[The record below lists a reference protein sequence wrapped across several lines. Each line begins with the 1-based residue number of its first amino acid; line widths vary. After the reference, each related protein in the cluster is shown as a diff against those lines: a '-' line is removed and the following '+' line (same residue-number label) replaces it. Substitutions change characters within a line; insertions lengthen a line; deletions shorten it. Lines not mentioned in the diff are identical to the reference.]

1 MKNQKWKKVIGSL
14 IAGSLLL
21 GCLSACGNQKTDETK
36 QSGKEQTKQSE
47 STQKSESTPKSSETS
62 VAEETGVSYPMEG
75 NVKLTIGI
83 VEEATVSAY
92 AKDLAHTPFGEEWQK
107 ATGVEI
113 EILSLANGQ
122 AMNLLLTSGDLPDI
136 IWNFDFNRYY
146 SGGAQQAISDGIVA
160 PIGDYI
166 EYAPDLEAVLNSND
180 LWRKAA
186 SLSNGTIW
194 SAPQILSDD
203 TLCVSFGWM
212 LRKDWLDDL
221 KMEIPETPEDLYE
234 VLKAFKEKKGAE
246 YPLSLTKAN
255 LYTTSLL
262 NGVLTSPWGL
272 ANAGWYRE
280 GNTAHYGASE
290 ASYKGILEY
299 LNKLY
304 EEELLDPNFQTLDAN
319 TQNANFMNGVSGVTA
334 GAVGSEIGTYLTTME
349 ATDPNFDIA
358 GFGPLVAQKGDTA
371 LMTKYTYPITNGKA
385 VITQDCKNKEAAAQ
399 FLNYGYTEEGKMLF
413 NFGVEGTSYNMIND
427 YPTYTDLI
435 TKNADGMTMVQAL
448 GQYTRAQLGG
458 PYVQDKTYF
467 EQYSNRPQQQQAV
480 ATWSKTTALD
490 YVMPPLLMSAEDSG
504 EFSAIMG
511 DINTYVAEMF
521 IAYVTGEKSLD
532 TFESEYLAQLKTMGI
547 ERAIELEQKALDEFN
562 SR

>member
-21 GCLSACGNQKTDETK
+21 GCLSACGSQKTDETK
-36 QSGKEQTKQSE
+36 QSESTQNSE
-47 STQKSESTPKSSETS
+47 STAKSTETS

-75 NVKLTIGI
+75 NVKLTIAI
-83 VEEATVSAY
+83 KEEPAVSAY

-113 EILSLANGQ
+113 EIVSVANGE
-122 AMNLLLTSGDLPDI
+122 AMNLLLTSEDLPDI
-136 IWNFDFNRYY
+136 IWNFDFNSYY
-146 SGGAQQAISDGIVA
+146 SGGAQQAIEDGIVA

-166 EYAPDLEAVLNSND
+166 EYAPDLEAVLDSNV

-186 SLSNGTIW
+186 SLSDGTIW

-203 TLCVSFGWM
+203 SLCVSFGLM

-221 KMEIPETPEDLYE
+221 KMELPETPEDLYE

-246 YPLSLTKAN
+246 YPLSITKSN
-255 LYTTSLL
+255 LYTTSIMS
-262 NGVLTSPWGL
+262 GVLTSPWGL
-272 ANAGWYRE
+272 PTANWYRD
-280 GNTAHYGASE
+280 GDTAHYGASE

-304 EEELLDPNFQTLDAN
+304 EEGLLDPNFQTLDTN
-319 TQNANFMNGVSGVTA
+319 TQNANFMNGVSGVTG
-334 GAVGSEIGTYLTTME
+334 GAVGSGIGTFLTTME
-349 ATDPNFDIA
+349 ATDPDFDIA
-358 GFGPLVAQKGDTA
+358 GFGPLVAKKGDTA
-371 LMTKYTYPITNGKA
+371 LMTRYTFPVQNGKA
-385 VITQDCKNKEAAAQ
+385 VITQDCENKEAAAQ
-399 FLNYGYTEEGKMLF
+399 FLNYAYTEEGSMLF
-413 NFGVEGTSYNMIND
+413 NFGVEGTSYNMVNG

-435 TKNADGMTMVQAL
+435 IKNPDGMTMAQAFA
-448 GQYTRAQLGG
+448 QYTRAQNGG
-458 PYVQDKTYF
+458 PYVQSKEYF
-467 EQYSNRPQQQQAV
+467 EQNSSRPQQQQAV
-480 ATWSKTTALD
+480 ATWSNSTALD
-490 YVMPPLLMSAEDSG
+490 YIMPPLIMSADDSS

-511 DINTYVAEMF
+511 DITTYVSEMF